1 LAQLGLTLNNI
12 YMFGNNSKLPFEKGD
27 GHGLKVH
34 SIFETIQG
42 EGPYSG
48 YQAIFIRLSG
58 CNLACKFCDTEFD
71 NYKILEIQDILKKIE
86 SFKQIQPLIV
96 ITGGEPFRQNIAPL
110 CKLLIRH
117 NFKVQIETNGT
128 LYLDIPNEVEL
139 VCSPKI
145 SNNKY
150 NIIRDDVLKQTIA
163 IKFIISSN
171 IINYSDISEV
181 GQKKY
186 DIPVYVQP
194 MDEYNKTINQKNL
207 ILAQEIA
214 KKHNVILSLQIHKI
228 LNID

>member
-1 LAQLGLTLNNI
+1 
-12 YMFGNNSKLPFEKGD
+12 MFGNNSKLPFEKGD
-27 GHGLKVH
+27 GNSLKIH

-48 YQAIFIRLSG
+48 HQAIFIRLSG

-71 NYKILEIQDILKKIE
+71 NYKVLEIQGILKKIQ
-86 SFKQIQPLIV
+86 SFEQIKPLIV
-96 ITGGEPFRQNIAPL
+96 ITGGEPFRQNISPL
-110 CKLLIRH
+110 CKLLIMH
-117 NFKVQIETNGT
+117 DFNVQVETNGT

-150 NIIRDDVLKQTIA
+150 NMIRDDVLKQSIA

-171 IINYSDISEV
+171 IISYSDISEV
-181 GQKKY
+181 GQKKH

-194 MDEYNKTINQKNL
+194 MDEYNDTINQKNL
-207 ILAQEIA
+207 ILTQEVA
-214 KKHNVILSLQIHKI
+214 KKHNAILSLQLHKI
-228 LNID
+228 LNIE

>member
-1 LAQLGLTLNNI
+1 
-12 YMFGNNSKLPFEKGD
+12 MFGNNSKLPFEKGD
-27 GHGLKVH
+27 GNCLKVH

-71 NYKILEIQDILKKIE
+71 NYKVLEIQDILKKIN
-86 SFKQIQPLIV
+86 SFEQIKPLIV
-96 ITGGEPFRQNIAPL
+96 ITGGEPFRQNISPL
-110 CKLLIRH
+110 CKLLIMH
-117 NFKVQIETNGT
+117 DFNVQVETNGI
-128 LYLDIPNEVEL
+128 LYLNIPNEVEL

-150 NIIRDDVLKQTIA
+150 NMIRDDVLKQAIA
-163 IKFIISSN
+163 IKFLISSN

-181 GQKKY
+181 GQKKH

-194 MDEYNKTINQKNL
+194 MDEYNDTINQNNL
-207 ILAQEIA
+207 ILTQEVA
-214 KKHNVILSLQIHKI
+214 KKHNAILSLQLHKI
-228 LNID
+228 LNIE

>member
-1 LAQLGLTLNNI
+1 
-12 YMFGNNSKLPFEKGD
+12 MFGNNSKLPFEKGD
-27 GHGLKVH
+27 GNCLKVH

-48 YQAIFIRLSG
+48 HQAIFIRVSG

-71 NYKILEIQDILKKIE
+71 NYKALEIQYILKKIQ
-86 SFKQIQPLIV
+86 SFEQIKPLIV
-96 ITGGEPFRQNIAPL
+96 ITGGEPFRQNISSL
-110 CKLLIRH
+110 CKLLIMH
-117 NFKVQIETNGT
+117 DFNVQVETNGT

-150 NIIRDDVLKQTIA
+150 NMIRDDVLKQAIA
-163 IKFIISSN
+163 IKFLISSN
-171 IINYSDISEV
+171 IINYSFISEV

-194 MDEYNKTINQKNL
+194 MDEYNDTINQKNL
-207 ILAQEIA
+207 ILTQEIA
-214 KKHNVILSLQIHKI
+214 KKHNAILSLQLHKI
-228 LNID
+228 LNIE